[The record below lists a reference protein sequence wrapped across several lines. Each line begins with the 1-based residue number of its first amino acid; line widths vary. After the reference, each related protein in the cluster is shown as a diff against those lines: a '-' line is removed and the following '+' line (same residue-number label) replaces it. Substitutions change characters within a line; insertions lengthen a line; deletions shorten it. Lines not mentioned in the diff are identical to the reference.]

1 LFSVIEISRNGYA
14 SMYISFIPDHP
25 ENAVKSG
32 FPFDV
37 RANNQMPATAMG
49 FEEILSL
56 RIGDQGNH
64 EVFRQDDAPR
74 ENNTVE
80 LNRRDIRDTKED
92 SKAAAVKDDTSPADS
107 REAVKEVSEG
117 KKPEKAEQAPVPE
130 EKREAKTGEEDDAG
144 AKLAVTAGAR
154 AEVKKAASPSR
165 AELAGLLS
173 DLAEKLAGFMNKSH
187 TGPDTKEIM
196 QGIKNTVDAAGRHLK
211 EGNDRKA
218 AALIKTLVERLATL
232 RRKIEDG
239 AGQPKSPA
247 AMALNRQVLIDTESL
262 TAAIK
267 KITAKIAKAAG
278 DKPGE
283 SAAKAEARVQPD
295 FTALQRPVAG
305 KGDAPDN
312 GSQFQQGNQGMN
324 FTVLRQGKGVDAQ
337 APAPG
342 LLKNPL
348 FDEQL
353 QQITQHARVVVQ
365 DGRNGTFTVR
375 LYPESLGKVN
385 ISLGL
390 EQGTLSGRFLVDS
403 PEVKQALLEQL
414 NTVREHLADAG
425 VTVGEFQV
433 NVRDGGD
440 RGVFGE
446 NHERRPRLLNEAG
459 NAAMN
464 FEYASAPRHD
474 GAIDVII

>member
-1 LFSVIEISRNGYA
+1 
-14 SMYISFIPDHP
+14 MHISFIPDRP
-25 ENAVKSG
+25 ENAVKNG
-32 FPFDV
+32 FPFEVKAD
-37 RANNQMPATAMG
+37 NLTPATAMG

-64 EVFRQDDAPR
+64 EVLRQDDAPR

-80 LNRRDIRDTKED
+80 PNRRDRKDD
-92 SKAAAVKDDTSPADS
+92 GKAAPVKDDASPAEN
-107 REAVKEVSEG
+107 REAVKEMSEG
-117 KKPEKAEQAPVPE
+117 KKPEKAEKAPVPE
-130 EKREAKTGEEDDAG
+130 EKREAKTGDEDKAG
-144 AKLAVTAGAR
+144 VNLVVAAGAR
-154 AEVKKAASPSR
+154 AEVKKAALPPR

-173 DLAEKLAGFMNKSH
+173 DLSEKLAGLMKNSR

-218 AALIKTLVERLATL
+218 AALIKTLVERLVSL
-232 RRKIEDG
+232 LRKIEGD
-239 AGQPKSPA
+239 AGQPKSPV
-247 AMALNRQVLIDTESL
+247 AMALNRQVSIDTESL
-262 TAAIK
+262 AAAVK
-267 KITAKIAKAAG
+267 KLTAKIAKAAG

-283 SAAKAEARVQPD
+283 SASKAEARIQPD
-295 FTALQRPVAG
+295 FTALQRPVTAR
-305 KGDAPDN
+305 GDAPDN
-312 GSQFQQGNQGMN
+312 GSQFQQGGQGMN
-324 FTVLRQGKGVDAQ
+324 FTVLRQGKGADAQ
-337 APAPG
+337 TPPAPG

-353 QQITQHARVVVQ
+353 QQITQHARVVVR
-365 DGRNGTFTVR
+365 DGRNGSFTVR
-375 LYPESLGKVN
+375 LHPENLGRVN

-414 NTVREHLADAG
+414 NTVRENLADAG

-446 NHERRPRLLNEAG
+446 NHEKRPRLSKEAG